1 MAKKN
6 NKQEVQTQQPGCSK
20 TGHFIHFLFCVFL
33 FIGVASGNVKKFDAL
48 DIAALIYASIG
59 GLYSS
64 FRIAKLAKI
73 EKEEKA
79 IAQFRQLDSVVL
91 SLAKENKGLLTPAI
105 LSLNVSVTVEEA
117 KKILDTYVE
126 RGIAQIEVSEEGIFK
141 YIFPEL
147 LEK

>member
-1 MAKKN
+1 M
-6 NKQEVQTQQPGCSK
+6 
-20 TGHFIHFLFCVFL
+20 
-33 FIGVASGNVKKFDAL
+33 
-48 DIAALIYASIG
+48 IYASIG